1 VATRSELKETVD
13 PVADL
18 DNAVLDAAAELAGEG
33 RRPTGARLSRPPK
46 PDFGDYSSNAPML
59 LAPLMGE
66 PPRAVAEKLGALV
79 TERLGADLERVEVAG
94 PGFLNLFMSDAW
106 FRQAL
111 TSTGRAEDGF
121 GRGRPAVREKIQVEF
136 VSANP
141 TGPANA
147 ATGRH
152 AAYGDSLARILTFA
166 GHDVQREYYVNDH
179 GGQVG
184 RFGASIRARARGEEL
199 PEDGYQGEYV
209 LDLAN
214 RIEGAADA
222 DVDELARRGVD
233 LMIEEVRA
241 TLHRYR
247 VTFDR
252 FFHERELHE
261 TGMVE
266 RAIDL
271 LREHGY
277 VYESEGATWLRT
289 TALGD
294 EKDRVL
300 KRSDGQPT
308 YFASDIAYHE
318 DKRERGFD
326 RLIDV
331 WGADHHG
338 HVTRMHVAWEALG
351 GDRDRLELLIMQ
363 LVNLMEGGRRFQSS
377 KRSGN
382 FVSLDD
388 LIDDIGVDAARFF
401 MLQRSHDTT
410 LDLDLKLA
418 REQSQE
424 NPVYYVQYAHA
435 RIASILRKAGDARVG
450 EAVASD
456 LGSSGEG
463 GGGGEGG
470 EPLHASASALLK
482 QLLEFPEE
490 VRLAAERRAPHRLTA
505 YSLEVARSFSAFY
518 RDCQVVGGEDEDFRI
533 ALSVQARRVIAQALD
548 LLGVEAPESM

>member
-1 VATRSELKETVD
+1 VTASDLEQTID

-18 DNAVLDAAAELAGEG
+18 ERIVLDAAAELAGEA
-33 RRPTGARLSRPPK
+33 RRPTTARLSRPPK

-59 LAPLMGE
+59 LAPLLGE
-66 PPRAVAEKLGALV
+66 PPRAVADRLGALV
-79 TERLGADLERVEVAG
+79 TKRLGDDLKRIEVAG

-106 FRQAL
+106 FREAL
-111 TSTGRAEDGF
+111 AAAASAGDDFGRA
-121 GRGRPAVREKIQVEF
+121 RPDQPEHVQVEF

-152 AAYGDSLARILTFA
+152 AAYGDSLARILSFA
-166 GHDVQREYYVNDH
+166 GHDVQREYYVNDY
-179 GGQVG
+179 GGQVR
-184 RFGASIRARARGEEL
+184 RFGESIKARARGEDP
-199 PEDGYQGEYV
+199 PEDGYQGDYV
-209 LDLAN
+209 IDLAKQ
-214 RIEGAADA
+214 IDGAADA
-222 DVDELARRGVD
+222 DVDELARRGVE
-233 LMIEEVRA
+233 LMVGDVRA
-241 TLHRYR
+241 TLERYR

-261 TGMVE
+261 GGAVE

-271 LREHGY
+271 LREHGH

-294 EKDRVL
+294 DKDRVL
-300 KRSDGQPT
+300 RRSGAGDET

-326 RLIDV
+326 RVIDV

-338 HVTRMHVAWEALG
+338 HVLRMMAVWEALG
-351 GDRDRLELLIMQ
+351 GDRDRLELVIMQ
-363 LVNLMEGGRRFQSS
+363 LVNLLEDGKVAQFS
-377 KRSGN
+377 KRRGE

-418 REQSQE
+418 REQSQD

-435 RIASILRKAGDARVG
+435 RIASILRKAGDARVD
-450 EAVASD
+450 EAVGAD
-456 LGSSGEG
+456 LGG
-463 GGGGEGG
+463 GAGGAAADA
-470 EPLHASASALLK
+470 LHPSASALLK

-533 ALSVQARRVIAQALD
+533 ALSLQARRVIAQTLD

>member
-1 VATRSELKETVD
+1 
-13 PVADL
+13 
-18 DNAVLDAAAELAGEG
+18 
-33 RRPTGARLSRPPK
+33 
-46 PDFGDYSSNAPML
+46 
-59 LAPLMGE
+59 
-66 PPRAVAEKLGALV
+66 
-79 TERLGADLERVEVAG
+79 
-94 PGFLNLFMSDAW
+94 MSDAW

-111 TSTGRAEDGF
+111 TSTGRAGDEF
-121 GRGRPAVREKIQVEF
+121 GRGQPAVREKIQVEF

-166 GHDVQREYYVNDH
+166 GHEVQREYYVNDH

-199 PEDGYQGEYV
+199 PEDGYHGEYV

-363 LVNLMEGGRRFQSS
+363 LVNLLEGRRRFQSS

-456 LGSSGEG
+456 LGSSGG
-463 GGGGEGG
+463 GG

>member
-1 VATRSELKETVD
+1 VA
-13 PVADL
+13 A
-18 DNAVLDAAAELAGEG
+18 
-33 RRPTGARLSRPPK
+33 
-46 PDFGDYSSNAPML
+46 
-59 LAPLMGE
+59 
-66 PPRAVAEKLGALV
+66 
-79 TERLGADLERVEVAG
+79 
-94 PGFLNLFMSDAW
+94 
-106 FRQAL
+106 
-111 TSTGRAEDGF
+111 
-121 GRGRPAVREKIQVEF
+121 
-136 VSANP
+136 
-141 TGPANA
+141 
-147 ATGRH
+147 
-152 AAYGDSLARILTFA
+152 
-166 GHDVQREYYVNDH
+166 
-179 GGQVG
+179 
-184 RFGASIRARARGEEL
+184 
-199 PEDGYQGEYV
+199 
-209 LDLAN
+209 
-214 RIEGAADA
+214 RIEGAADL
-222 DVDELARRGVD
+222 DVEELARRGIE

-241 TLHRYR
+241 TLERYR

-261 TGMVE
+261 AGAVD
-266 RAIDL
+266 RAIEL

-294 EKDRVL
+294 DKDRVL
-300 KRSDGQPT
+300 RRSGAGDET

-326 RLIDV
+326 RVIDV

-338 HVTRMHVAWEALG
+338 HVLRMKAVWEALG
-351 GDRDRLELLIMQ
+351 GDRDRLELVIMQ
-363 LVNLMEGGRRFQSS
+363 LVNLLEDGRVAQFS
-377 KRSGN
+377 KRKGE

-435 RIASILRKAGDARVG
+435 RIASILRKAGPERVD
-450 EAVASD
+450 EAVGAD
-456 LGSSGEG
+456 LAVAGAPDE
-463 GGGGEGG
+463 
-470 EPLHASASALLK
+470 LHPSASTLLK

-490 VRLAAERRAPHRLTA
+490 VRLAADRRAPHRMTT